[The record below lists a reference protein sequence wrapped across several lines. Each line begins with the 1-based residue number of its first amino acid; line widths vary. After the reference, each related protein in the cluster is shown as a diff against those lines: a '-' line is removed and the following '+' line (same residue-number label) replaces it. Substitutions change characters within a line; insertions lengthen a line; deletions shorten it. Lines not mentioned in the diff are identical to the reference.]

1 MATCA
6 VVEAFDVNE
15 DVGLGFNPGI
25 VILKVDLLTFQ
36 GAEETLHRGVV
47 ITVPG
52 ATHADL
58 HPVSRQQILVRPTGI
73 LTAAIRMMQKTC
85 GRSAVLY
92 GHLISLLH
100 QDAFQGFTHRPT
112 DDFPGDEIQDR
123 PPVTPAFGCWDA

>member
-6 VVEAFDVNE
+6 VIEAFDVNE
-15 DVGLGFNPGI
+15 DVGLSVNPGI

-58 HPVSRQQILVRPTGI
+58 HPVSRQQIPVRLTGI
-73 LTAAIRMMQKTC
+73 LTAAIRMMQQTC
-85 GRSAVLY
+85 GRSGGLHS
-92 GHLISLLH
+92 HLISLLY
-100 QDAFQGFTHRPT
+100 QDAFQGFTHTPT
-112 DDFPGDEIQDR
+112 DHFPG
-123 PPVTPAFGCWDA
+123 A